1 MTVEFPVKQK
11 KQQHLTSVFTYKFS
25 QPMVSYGT
33 GVTQGPRMLGGFI
46 LCKFCD
52 FYDQKYFIVDFDK
65 KEFQGVCFP
74 INCEFIL

>member
-1 MTVEFPVKQK
+1 
-11 KQQHLTSVFTYKFS
+11 
-25 QPMVSYGT
+25 MVSYGT